1 MVLKITSPSLLPT
14 ILLNDDSASPC
25 VGADVTVIGLGLT
38 NYDAGTHPDALL
50 KVNLQTVAHE
60 QCAAIWGTEAI
71 GEDVM
76 VCAGVQG
83 KDKGSCNGDSGG
95 PLLELRDGEYVQV
108 GIASWMIKGCVGPD
122 HPSVY
127 ARISGV
133 KDWIDQM
140 ICELSENPPASCGNV
155 ECEDVPGWHDSGGP
169 EFDCAWYAVA
179 FACESAAEYENA
191 GYTATEACCVCGGGN
206 A

>member
-1 MVLKITSPSLLPT
+1 
-14 ILLNDDSASPC
+14 
-25 VGADVTVIGLGLT
+25 VTVIGLGLT
-38 NYDAGTHPDALL
+38 DADPETRPDALL

-60 QCAAIWGTEAI
+60 ECAAVWGTEKIDENA
-71 GEDVM
+71 M

-83 KDKGSCNGDSGG
+83 EDKGSCNGDSGG
-95 PLLELRDGEYVQV
+95 PLVELRDGEYVQV
-108 GIASWMIKGCVGPD
+108 GIVSWGIKGCVAPN
-122 HPSVY
+122 HPGVY
-127 ARISGV
+127 TRVSGV

-155 ECEDVPGWHDSGGP
+155 ECEDVPGWYDSDGP
-169 EFDCAWYAVA
+169 EYDCAWYAA
-179 FACESAAEYENA
+179 EDACEFAAEYENA